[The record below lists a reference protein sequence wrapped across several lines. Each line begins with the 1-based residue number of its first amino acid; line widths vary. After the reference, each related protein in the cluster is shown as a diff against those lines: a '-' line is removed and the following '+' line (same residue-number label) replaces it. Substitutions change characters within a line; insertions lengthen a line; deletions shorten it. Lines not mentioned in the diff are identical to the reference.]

1 MLRRL
6 PAVLLALLVPAL
18 GAWLGPHGCGP
29 PRVLVVGLDGGDW
42 DVMDPLI
49 DAGYLPNLGR
59 IARGGA
65 RAGLSCYESLPLLAC
80 FCPPVWNSIATG
92 HAAREHGMVGLL
104 SLSSE
109 RRAKAIWDVAHDYG
123 RTSTAL
129 SVRNTWPS
137 EPGLDFNF
145 TEEGLDFAS
154 TEIYARWGGQPD
166 PRAADPTF
174 HTQPPHLFEALGLLP
189 HVGPRPPVWALYG
202 RDRVAMEALRRLT
215 RFARTD
221 LTFIVLHGVDKAEHL
236 LWASIQP
243 VQNGPFDYEKMLGF
257 AEAYDDPVEGP
268 APWSF
273 GSVTA
278 QYQEA
283 DAWLGRLLRRV
294 HYDYV
299 MLVSDHGMGRNPSPG
314 GLHGHHS
321 LANPEAHIGIF
332 AMAGPGIRRT
342 DLGVVSVHDVAP
354 TVAYLMGLPVGDD
367 LAGRLLEEA
376 FRPGWLERH
385 PARHVASWQLPPI
398 ELPKPRRWR
407 GSRN

>member
-6 PAVLLALLVPAL
+6 TLMLLALVPGLV
-18 GAWLGPHGCGP
+18 AWFGPHGFAS
-29 PRVLVVGLDGGDW
+29 PRVLVVGIDGADW

-65 RAGLSCYESLPLLAC
+65 RAGLSCYESVPLLAC

-92 HAAREHGMVGLL
+92 HSAREHRMTGLFTL
-104 SLSSE
+104 STD
-109 RRAKAIWDVAHDYG
+109 RGVKAIWDVVHDYG

-129 SVRNTWPS
+129 SMRNTWPS
-137 EPGLDFNF
+137 EPGIDFNF

-154 TEIYARWGGQPD
+154 TEIYERWGDPMD
-166 PRAADPTF
+166 PRAEDPAF
-174 HTQPPHLFEALGLLP
+174 HTQPPHLFEALGLLQ
-189 HVGPRPPVWALYG
+189 HVGSPTPLWAMYA

-221 LTFIVLHGVDKAEHL
+221 FTFVVLHGVDKAEHL

-243 VQNGPFDYEKMLGF
+243 VQNGPFDLEALLGF
-257 AEAYDDPVEGP
+257 AEAYDGPVEGP

-299 MLVSDHGMGRNPSPG
+299 MLVSDHGMGRNPNAG

-332 AMAGPGIRRT
+332 AMAGPGIRRS
-342 DLGVVSVHDVAP
+342 DLGVVSVFDVAP
-354 TVAYLMGLPVGDD
+354 TLAYLMQLPVADD
-367 LAGRLLEEA
+367 LPGGLLEEA
-376 FRPGWLERH
+376 FWPAWLERH
-385 PARHVASWQLPPI
+385 PVRRVSSWELPPI
-398 ELPKPRRWR
+398 ELPKPRPWR
-407 GSRN
+407 RAEE